1 MDAGLRF
8 SFSKLKI
15 GECVMKDVRIGK
27 FTLSRDFLLFLIANA
42 LLGITIAVESSFFA
56 NRLAE
61 DLEFTIR
68 QRGLLEFPRE
78 LPGLLVVFIAG
89 ALSFL
94 GDIRTAAV
102 ANIFGGL
109 GLLAFGLVSAGF
121 WPVVVTMIIFSTGQ
135 HIYLPL
141 QGALSMTF
149 ANKGN
154 FGRRLGEI
162 QSVGTLAMILTLFIL
177 PMLLRN
183 FGISLAVTFTIGA
196 IAMVL
201 AGIVFL
207 FMTPS
212 PPRPKKQRIVYNKKF
227 MLFYVMSMVFGA
239 RRQVTFTFAT
249 WLLVTVYYQPAYN
262 IGTLFMIMSIISVPF
277 RPFMGVLIDKMGER
291 FALMFE
297 SAILVIS
304 ALGFAFART
313 LFSPAAALIIVSV
326 CLIVDNLFNI
336 GAGMAR
342 TTYVKRISANQ
353 HEASGTLTFSISLD
367 HIVTMSM
374 PFLLALIWERNIDGY
389 RFVFLGAAV
398 FSIAGIFLANKI
410 RIPKE
415 SEVESA

>member
-1 MDAGLRF
+1 
-8 SFSKLKI
+8 
-15 GECVMKDVRIGK
+15 MKDVKIGK
-27 FTLSRDFLLFLIANA
+27 FTISRNFMLFLIANT
-42 LLGITIAVESSFFA
+42 LLGVTFAVDISFFA

-61 DLEFTIR
+61 DLDFTIR

-89 ALSFL
+89 ALAFL
-94 GDIRTAAV
+94 GDVRTAAI

-109 GLLAFGLVSAGF
+109 GLFAFGLVSEGF
-121 WPVVVTMIIFSTGQ
+121 WPVVATMMIFSIGQ

-149 ANKGN
+149 ANKDN

-162 QSVGTLAMILTLFIL
+162 QSVNTVAMILTLFIL

-183 FGISLAVTFTIGA
+183 FDISLAVTFTVGA
-196 IAMVL
+196 VAMVL
-201 AGIVFL
+201 AGVVFL
-207 FMTPS
+207 FMTPG
-212 PPRPKKQRIVYNKKF
+212 PPRPKKQRIVYDKKF
-227 MLFYVMSMVFGA
+227 MLFYVMAMVFGA
-239 RRQVTFTFAT
+239 RRQVTFTFAA
-249 WLLVTVYYQPAYN
+249 WLLVTVYNQPAYT
-262 IGTLFMIMSIISVPF
+262 IGTIFMIMSIISVPF
-277 RPFMGVLIDKMGER
+277 RPFMGVFIDKMGER

-297 SAILVIS
+297 SAVLVVS

-313 LFSPAAALIIVSV
+313 LFSPSVALIVVSV
-326 CLIVDNLFNI
+326 CLIVDNLFNV

-342 TTYVKRISANQ
+342 TTYVKRISKDQ

-389 RFVFLGAAV
+389 RFVFIGAAL
-398 FSIAGIFLANKI
+398 FSVAGIFLANKI

-415 SEVESA
+415 RQAGVN